1 MEAGRQ
7 LTQSR
12 RDHAA
17 MIVKTDDP
25 SRAIDLDLTFSCGQV
40 FRWTKIEDGW
50 VGIIGD
56 SLVRLQQREGHLL
69 VQSSAPL
76 PKSRITSYLRLDDDL
91 QSILKE
97 LSRDREFR
105 KIVKSIPGLRMLR
118 QDPWECLASFV
129 CSRNCRVPMIRRIV
143 RNISQ
148 RFGKRVTWGD
158 YLDHSFPEAE
168 IISQASLSELA
179 SCGLRYGRRQARE
192 LKELA
197 RLICEGEID
206 FGALKDTSYAEAKAR
221 LMSFDH
227 GVGNKVADCVLLFS
241 LEKLE
246 SFPVDVWVA
255 RTVAELYHD
264 HLRPDLVSKAARGRS
279 LTPRD
284 YREISDFGR
293 SHFGRYA
300 GYAQEYIY
308 HWKRLKEGVC

>member
-1 MEAGRQ
+1 V
-7 LTQSR
+7 
-12 RDHAA
+12 
-17 MIVKTDDP
+17 IVRTDGP
-25 SRAIDLDLTFSCGQV
+25 SKAIDLDLTFSCGQV
-40 FRWTKIEDGW
+40 FRWTKVEDGW
-50 VGIIGD
+50 VGVIGD
-56 SLVRLQQREGHLL
+56 SLVRLQQKEGRLL
-69 VQSSAPL
+69 FQSSPPL
-76 PKSRITSYLRLDDDL
+76 PKSRITGYLRLDDNL

-97 LSRDREFR
+97 LARDKEFR
-105 KIVKSIPGLRMLR
+105 RIVKSIPGIRILR

-143 RNISQ
+143 RNVSE
-148 RFGKRVTWGD
+148 RFGKRITSGEYVG
-158 YLDHSFPEAE
+158 YSFPEAE
-168 IISQASLSELA
+168 IVSQASLLDLA
-179 SCGLRYGRRQARE
+179 SCGFRYGRRQARE

-197 RLICEGEID
+197 RLICKGEID
-206 FGALKDTSYAEAKAR
+206 FDGLKNTSYAEAKAR

-255 RTVAELYHD
+255 RAVIELYRD
-264 HLRPDLVSKAARGRS
+264 HLRSDLASKIAGGQS
-279 LTPRD
+279 LTPKE